1 MKKWILWVTVGGL
14 FVAGLWSWPVFAVN
28 SASNGYEMSEAQF
41 GAGGML
47 NSCSGQYCAK
57 ASIGPMGG
65 STPATNGASTANFQ
79 PIEDNNPVLEVIV
92 EPGESNLGVLSTDK
106 TATRT
111 SIVRVRNHMG
121 SGYFLQVIGNPPKF
135 GNHTLKTPTTPTD
148 SQKGKEQFAINLV
161 ANTAPSLGA
170 DPLQVPSGQATFGQ
184 VASNYG
190 VANKFMYHSGDV
202 VAQSNAPSGRTDYTI
217 SMIVNVSGTTPAGH
231 FTGDFSVVAIPMY

>member
-1 MKKWILWVTVGGL
+1 M
-14 FVAGLWSWPVFAVN
+14 AALWSLPVLAVT
-28 SASNGYEMSEAQF
+28 SSSHGYEMSEAQF

-65 STPATNGASTANFQ
+65 TAPAKSGPSTAQFQ
-79 PIEDNNPVLEVIV
+79 PVEDNNPVLEVIV
-92 EPGESNLGVLSTDK
+92 EPGESNLGVLATDK

-121 SGYFLQVIGNPPKF
+121 NGYFLQVIGDPPKF
-135 GNHTLKTPTTPTD
+135 GNRTLATPAAPTA
-148 SQKGKEQFAINLV
+148 SQKGKEQFAINFVHNPTLD
-161 ANTAPSLGA
+161 LGA

-184 VASNYG
+184 VAANYG
-190 VANKFMYHSGDV
+190 TGDQFMYHSGDV
-202 VAQSNAPSGRTDYTI
+202 VAQSNAPSGRTDYTM

>member
-1 MKKWILWVTVGGL
+1 MKKWILWGIAGGL
-14 FVAGLWSWPVFAVN
+14 LAAGVWSWPVFAVN
-28 SASNGYEMSEAQF
+28 SASHGYEMSEAQF

-65 STPATNGASTANFQ
+65 TAPAASGASTAQFQ

-92 EPGESNLGVLSTDK
+92 EPGPSNLGILGTDK

-111 SIVRVRNHMG
+111 STVRVRNHMG
-121 SGYFLQVIGNPPKF
+121 SGYFLQVIGDPPKF
-135 GNHTLKTPTTPTD
+135 GNHTLNTPATPTA
-148 SQKGKEQFAINLV
+148 SQKGKEQFAINFVSNPEL
-161 ANTAPSLGA
+161 SLGA
-170 DPLQVPSGQATFGQ
+170 DPLQVPSGQTIFGQ
-184 VASNYG
+184 VASDYG

-202 VAQSNAPSGRTDYTI
+202 VAQSTAPSGRTDYTM

-231 FTGDFSVVAIPMY
+231 FTGDFSVVVIPMY